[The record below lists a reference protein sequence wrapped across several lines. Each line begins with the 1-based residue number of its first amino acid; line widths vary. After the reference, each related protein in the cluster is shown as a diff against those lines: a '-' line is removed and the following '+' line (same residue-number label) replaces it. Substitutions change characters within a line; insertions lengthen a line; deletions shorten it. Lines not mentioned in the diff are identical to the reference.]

1 MTTLTEFH
9 LAIENAIDAHFGDNV
24 NTIAWYQ
31 QGETPA
37 GQPLPIITPAV
48 ILEIESAEEGDDI
61 GDDRAPLLCHFTA
74 YCILGQQT
82 EALQIQVREF
92 AAQLF
97 KKVRK
102 NKWGLAHNVS
112 FPGMVTLGPGKF
124 DPEKNGFDSWYVS
137 WDQTLY
143 LGDSIWDST
152 GIMPTEILWSELPLI
167 GTGNEDHY
175 EPMI

>member
-9 LAIENAIDAHFGDNV
+9 AALGNQIAAHFGDNV
-24 NTIAWYQ
+24 NTVTWYQ

-37 GQPLPIITPAV
+37 GQPLPIVTPAV
-48 ILEIESAEEGDDI
+48 ILEIENAEEGDDV
-61 GDDRAPLLCHFTA
+61 GDDRAPLLCHITA

-82 EALQIQVREF
+82 TSLQIQVRDF

-97 KKVRK
+97 TKVRK

-112 FPGMVTLGPGKF
+112 FPGMITLGPGKF
-124 DPEKNGFDSWYVS
+124 DPEKNGYDSWFVS

-143 LGDSIWDST
+143 LGDSVWDST

-167 GTGNEDHY
+167 GFNNEDHY
-175 EPMI
+175 KPLP